1 MNENLH
7 AVLIKICTS
16 RGYPLLPLLKRTT
29 HMLTCP
35 LFGLHQH
42 SVSSSECQWVPFF
55 LHEVIQCRNSIQFR
69 CAFAHPCQMPFC
81 QTAPLLPPVAWQ
93 QYVTEYYCEGP
104 TSTAIPPTF
113 VSDVMDKHNKIGGI
127 PF

>member
-1 MNENLH
+1 MDAIFSIWKEFSD
-7 AVLIKICTS
+7 T
-16 RGYPLLPLLKRTT
+16 
-29 HMLTCP
+29 P
-35 LFGLHQH
+35 LFHYVL
-42 SVSSSECQWVPFF
+42 
-55 LHEVIQCRNSIQFR
+55 
-69 CAFAHPCQMPFC
+69 PCQMPFC